1 MAKKKFQSKA
11 TANRFRGIGRA
22 LEASRGEIEAQTR
35 RDVEALKTAKAQRW
49 EQGQAVIGALGDITR
64 SENANFQRLT
74 NLEQK
79 ARTTRYDAI
88 VKHGETVVQKFKDE
102 AKQKQDYADY
112 LRDLA
117 PKRAKLVGDLAKQGM
132 QTVDTIRGVN
142 QWTAL
147 KESGLLQQLTDGKAD
162 AHDSVVYD
170 ATGQVIESTNE
181 GDADGANYRQDTS
194 IRLSSHWAQK
204 KFLEWVKEN
213 KEALRNDV
221 IQNYNATAG
230 EDKYGEWN
238 AIRVQ
243 ELGAL
248 GLLKKLGVSD
258 TTRNGTDI
266 IEQFSSWGATDKQGF
281 YETRKVGETTGRI
294 TDLTTTFKADLAN
307 KKLAQEDP
315 DKYNENLQVSFT
327 NLMLA
332 HKNGWFKAEYS
343 GKVLNPNNGRG
354 KYANSA
360 DAVFQALE
368 TIADNDRSIEPGNVN
383 ERLGNLR
390 TPDLKGDGKTTTI
403 RERFPERWEDFEKH
417 VIDRHLEL

>member
-1 MAKKKFQSKA
+1 MFKHQKQ
-11 TANRFRGIGRA
+11 
-22 LEASRGEIEAQTR
+22 
-35 RDVEALKTAKAQRW
+35 LKVNGGNKTKLLSVHQ
-49 EQGQAVIGALGDITR
+49 DITR

-112 LRDLA
+112 LKDLA

-170 ATGQVIESTNE
+170 ATGKVIESTNE

-204 KFLEWVKEN
+204 KFVEWVKEN
-213 KEALRNDV
+213 TEALRNDV

-230 EDKYGEWN
+230 EDK
-238 AIRVQ
+238 
-243 ELGAL
+243 
-248 GLLKKLGVSD
+248 
-258 TTRNGTDI
+258 
-266 IEQFSSWGATDKQGF
+266 
-281 YETRKVGETTGRI
+281 
-294 TDLTTTFKADLAN
+294 
-307 KKLAQEDP
+307 
-315 DKYNENLQVSFT
+315 
-327 NLMLA
+327 
-332 HKNGWFKAEYS
+332 
-343 GKVLNPNNGRG
+343 
-354 KYANSA
+354 
-360 DAVFQALE
+360 
-368 TIADNDRSIEPGNVN
+368 
-383 ERLGNLR
+383 
-390 TPDLKGDGKTTTI
+390 
-403 RERFPERWEDFEKH
+403 
-417 VIDRHLEL
+417 